1 MSSARQL
8 VRLSVLNASADSL
21 DINPACALEHRF
33 AARIADVPYTTI
45 RPAIFSAS
53 LLAAAGEVRASPTW
67 TGLADTGR
75 VALVDHRDVAEAV
88 VRVLTDPAT
97 WGDHPDL
104 TGPSLLIWP
113 GAMRLLSAELGEEVT
128 FVTTTERELLDRL
141 TSRGV
146 PPAVTDLTGH
156 APRSV
161 EAFLHEN
168 RELFR

>member
-1 MSSARQL
+1 
-8 VRLSVLNASADSL
+8 
-21 DINPACALEHRF
+21 
-33 AARIADVPYTTI
+33 
-45 RPAIFSAS
+45 
-53 LLAAAGEVRASPTW
+53 
-67 TGLADTGR
+67 
-75 VALVDHRDVAEAV
+75 
-88 VRVLTDPAT
+88 
-97 WGDHPDL
+97 
-104 TGPSLLIWP
+104 
-113 GAMRLLSAELGEEVT
+113 MRLLSAELGEEVT